1 MDIEALAKK
10 AGMVTELQS
19 GAASCVWTAGLTAV
33 SAEQLNEFARLV
45 AAEERA
51 ANDATKGR
59 LAGAIHA
66 LNELR
71 ERVPPKDWKRYA
83 DDVLALDKHVRS
95 NV

>member
-45 AAEERA
+45 AAE
-51 ANDATKGR
+51 
-59 LAGAIHA
+59 
-66 LNELR
+66 
-71 ERVPPKDWKRYA
+71 
-83 DDVLALDKHVRS
+83 
-95 NV
+95 